1 MMKAMQF
8 NGKSLNPIERDL
20 RDPRSH
26 EVLLRVQAC
35 GICGTD
41 IKILKGE
48 SEAGPPV
55 ILGHEFCGIVEETGT
70 QVTSV
75 KPGDSISVDPNIAC
89 GQCRFCRKGKIHLCE
104 NLTALGVN
112 IDGGFA
118 THCFV
123 PESQCY
129 HIPPDLPPEQ
139 AALMEPLSCALYG
152 FQKAEIHSGD
162 AVVIVGGGMIGLLML
177 KLVMLSPARMVLL
190 VEPDESRR
198 NSGISLGAD
207 AAFNPHDLRL
217 QEKIR
222 TLTRG
227 GADCVIEC
235 VGNIQAVKTAYSL
248 LNRGGHLILF
258 GVPHPEESFA
268 LYPYELFKND
278 IRISGSFLNPETF
291 QVAIDLVQSKQ
302 ITLDDIEIKTFSLGE
317 IKQAI
322 ENQTEHKSLKTVVT
336 MKP

>member
-1 MMKAMQF
+1 MMNAMQF
-8 NGKSLNPIERDL
+8 DGKSLNPIERDL
-20 RDPRSH
+20 RDPEGH

-48 SEAGPPV
+48 SEASPPV
-55 ILGHEFCGIVEETGT
+55 ILGHEFCGIVEKTGT
-70 QVTSV
+70 QVTFV
-75 KPGDSISVDPNIAC
+75 QAGDSISVDPNIAC
-89 GQCRFCRKGKIHLCE
+89 GQCRFCRKGKVHLCE
-104 NLTALGVN
+104 NLTAIGVN

-118 THCFV
+118 THCYV

-129 HIPPDLPPEQ
+129 SIPPSLSPEQ

-177 KLVMLSPARMVLL
+177 KLVRLSPARVVLL
-190 VEPDESRR
+190 VEPDISRR
-198 NSGISLGAD
+198 NFGMTQGAD
-207 AAFNPHDLRL
+207 AAFDPHDPRL

-248 LNRGGHLILF
+248 LNRGSHLILF
-258 GVPHPEESFA
+258 GVTHPGHSFA

-278 IRISGSFLNPETF
+278 IRISGSFLNPGTF
-291 QVAIDLVQSKQ
+291 QAAIDLVQSKK
-302 ITLDDIEIKTFSLGE
+302 ITLDDIAIHTFPLGE
-317 IKQAI
+317 IEHAI
-322 ENQTEHKSLKTVVT
+322 ENQTEQKSLKTVLT
-336 MKP
+336 LNP